1 MKKTNEDES
10 IKKAIKNGMY
20 FEYRGKY
27 YVKIGKRCAEIDVS
41 SSILFDEIETEEI
54 ESIFNSNGT
63 LKICMKKV
71 DDKEVEE

>member
-10 IKKAIKNGMY
+10 RKNVIKNGMY

-27 YVKIGKRCAEIDVS
+27 YVKIGKRCSEIDVS

-54 ESIFNSNGT
+54 KSIFNSNGT

-71 DDKEVEE
+71 NDEEAEE